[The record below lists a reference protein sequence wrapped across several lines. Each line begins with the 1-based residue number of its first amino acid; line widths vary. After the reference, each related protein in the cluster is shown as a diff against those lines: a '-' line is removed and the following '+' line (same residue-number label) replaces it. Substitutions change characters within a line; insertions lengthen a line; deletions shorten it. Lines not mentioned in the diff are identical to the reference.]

1 MLINNILVAG
11 AQLVGQELYKR
22 LKDFLET
29 YLIDLL
35 KSGSDLIDEE
45 VLKFYTT
52 KWVEY
57 QFSSRVLNGV
67 FAYINRQWVKRECE
81 EGHKDVYEV
90 YQLALVTWRCH
101 LFKHLNKQ
109 VRITLYYTILH

>member
-1 MLINNILVAG
+1 M
-11 AQLVGQELYKR
+11 YKR
-22 LKDFLET
+22 LKDFLEG
-29 YLIDLL
+29 YLVDLL

-45 VLKFYTT
+45 VLTFYTT
-52 KWVEY
+52 RWVEY

-90 YQLALVTWRCH
+90 YELALVIWRGN
-101 LFKHLNKQ
+101 LFQHLNKQ
-109 VRITLYYTILH
+109 VNKRTLKLVSMNNLYL